1 MRLTDRYPRRRAFI
15 TGAASGLGRALCRAL
30 AADKWILGMAD
41 IDTDVLD
48 EAAEEIRSLGGHPRV
63 TALDVRDAEAFRQAA
78 DAFAAD
84 ERGVDLVVNNAGLG
98 AGGAFED
105 TTHDDWR
112 AIVDVNLMGVVNGC
126 HAFVPHLKDGGGH
139 LVNIASIAAVAAGPR
154 MSVYN
159 TTKAGVQALSETL
172 YSELHDADVHVAVVM
187 PAFFETN
194 IDKNMQGSAAD
205 RKMTRYLTERAEV
218 SADDVAQY
226 ILKKAGRD
234 TIHIIYPRQAKL
246 IWHWKRL
253 FPTSYVKS
261 MVKRFRS
268 SMRFVERL
276 SGSDS

>member
-15 TGAASGLGRALCRAL
+15 TGAASGLGRALCRTL

-41 IDTDVLD
+41 IDAEHLAD
-48 EAAEEIRSLGGHPRV
+48 AADEIRTLGGHPRIID
-63 TALDVRDAEAFRQAA
+63 LDVREAEAFQQAA
-78 DAFAAD
+78 DAFVAD
-84 ERGVDLVVNNAGLG
+84 EQGIDLVVNNAGLG

-105 TTHDDWR
+105 TMPADWH

-139 LVNIASIAAVAAGPR
+139 LVNIASIAAVAAAPR
-154 MSVYN
+154 MSIYN
-159 TTKAGVQALSETL
+159 TTKAGVMALSETL
-172 YSELHDADVHVAVVM
+172 YSELHDAGVHVSVAL

-194 IDKNMQGSAAD
+194 IDQNMRGSEAD
-205 RKMTRYLTERAEV
+205 RKITRRLIDRADTT
-218 SADDVAQY
+218 ADEVAQY

-234 TIHIIYPRQAKL
+234 TIHIVYPRQAKL

-261 MVKRFRS
+261 MIKRFRS
-268 SMRFVERL
+268 SIRFVEKLRH
-276 SGSDS
+276 SE